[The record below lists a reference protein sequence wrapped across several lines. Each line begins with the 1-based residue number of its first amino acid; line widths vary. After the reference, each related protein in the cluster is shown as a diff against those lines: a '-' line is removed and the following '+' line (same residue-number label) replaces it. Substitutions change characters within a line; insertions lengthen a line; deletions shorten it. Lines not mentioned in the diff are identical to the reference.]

1 MTTATKSD
9 KDRVIIF
16 DTTLRD
22 GEQCPGATMTFE
34 EKLDIAEMLDE
45 MGVDVIGVAA
55 GAGHLP
61 DHHLEHLMRLL
72 LELVFHVHR

>member
-1 MTTATKSD
+1 MTTATKSE

-34 EKLDIAEMLDE
+34 LLCLLADAHARFGRLP
-45 MGVDVIGVAA
+45 AA
-55 GAGHLP
+55 RSAP
-61 DHHLEHLMRLL
+61 
-72 LELVFHVHR
+72 